1 MPRRPQITIPV
12 DADLRSWLNAKAAKD
27 VGTVASVARRILVE
41 AMRADTRLPLR
52 MIKAVTHEDVE
63 AALKIERA
71 LVEDEPTVDEQA
83 ADPFAGE

>member
-12 DADLRSWLNAKAAKD
+12 DADLRSWLNAKAAAD

-41 AMRADTRLPLR
+41 AMRADA
-52 MIKAVTHEDVE
+52 KASPHPQVIPIEWGE
-63 AALKIERA
+63 A
-71 LVEDEPTVDEQA
+71 PTEDEQA

>member
-41 AMRADTRLPLR
+41 AMRADAKTSPHPQV
-52 MIKAVTHEDVE
+52 IP
-63 AALKIERA
+63 IEWA
-71 LVEDEPTVDEQA
+71 ENPTVDEQA